1 MRKWILFPLLLF
13 YSSYLPAQKQNY
25 IWYFGANSGIDFN
38 ITPPKALSDG
48 AMYSSEGC
56 ATICNEN
63 GQLLFY
69 TNGVTVYNKNHQ
81 IMEHGTGLLG
91 HSSAT
96 QSAIIVPWPG
106 SNNLYYIITSDA
118 FENQDKNGYNYS
130 IVDLSKNNGLGEVI
144 IKNQLLY
151 KSSTEKLTVAL
162 HCNGKDWWIITKQFG
177 NNIFYCYLVDH
188 NGLLTTPVISTTG
201 LSLTTDRHQEIGGL
215 TVSPDGKKLAMMVE
229 SNTFRS
235 QVYDFDNATGK
246 ISNAILIEGNNY
258 MSEFSPNCKYLYVSK
273 PFLFSG
279 VVKQYDL
286 AYSTTA
292 SLEAT
297 SSIVTPLGMNSRG
310 LKLAPDGK
318 IYITGYSNLHVINS
332 PDEKGNNCGFQLQ
345 AIKLLTNSQYMFPYT
360 LPSFLSSSS
369 FNIKTTKSL
378 PIPCKR
384 LVQLEA
390 MVDSNVANIQYEWIF
405 EDGTTSTNKS
415 VLKSFEDDPEKNV
428 FNIKLKVSAEVSYC
442 SNVINQTKE
451 EEIQIIFSPLPVAN
465 AGADTI
471 IAEYQH
477 LQLNGS
483 GGLLYRWS
491 PAQYL
496 SNATISNPIATLPVD
511 QTFTLKVTNADG
523 CTDEDQVHIKIY
535 KGPELYVPTGFTPNK
550 DGKND
555 MLHVLP
561 VGIKLENFSIY
572 NRWGNLIFSTNDYRK
587 GWDGVYKGVLQPEGI
602 YVWMA
607 KGKDFKG
614 QPILRKGTVY
624 LMK

>member
-1 MRKWILFPLLLF
+1 
-13 YSSYLPAQKQNY
+13 
-25 IWYFGANSGIDFN
+25 
-38 ITPPKALSDG
+38 
-48 AMYSSEGC
+48 
-56 ATICNEN
+56 
-63 GQLLFY
+63 
-69 TNGVTVYNKNHQ
+69 
-81 IMEHGTGLLG
+81 
-91 HSSAT
+91 
-96 QSAIIVPWPG
+96 
-106 SNNLYYIITSDA
+106 
-118 FENQDKNGYNYS
+118 
-130 IVDLSKNNGLGEVI
+130 
-144 IKNQLLY
+144 
-151 KSSTEKLTVAL
+151 
-162 HCNGKDWWIITKQFG
+162 
-177 NNIFYCYLVDH
+177 
-188 NGLLTTPVISTTG
+188 
-201 LSLTTDRHQEIGGL
+201 
-215 TVSPDGKKLAMMVE
+215 
-229 SNTFRS
+229 
-235 QVYDFDNATGK
+235 
-246 ISNAILIEGNNY
+246 
-258 MSEFSPNCKYLYVSK
+258 
-273 PFLFSG
+273 
-279 VVKQYDL
+279 
-286 AYSTTA
+286 
-292 SLEAT
+292 
-297 SSIVTPLGMNSRG
+297 
-310 LKLAPDGK
+310 
-318 IYITGYSNLHVINS
+318 
-332 PDEKGNNCGFQLQ
+332 
-345 AIKLLTNSQYMFPYT
+345 
-360 LPSFLSSSS
+360 
-369 FNIKTTKSL
+369 
-378 PIPCKR
+378 
-384 LVQLEA
+384 

-451 EEIQIIFSPLPVAN
+451 EQIQIIFSPLPVAN

-523 CTDEDQVHIKIY
+523 CTDEDQVHIKVY